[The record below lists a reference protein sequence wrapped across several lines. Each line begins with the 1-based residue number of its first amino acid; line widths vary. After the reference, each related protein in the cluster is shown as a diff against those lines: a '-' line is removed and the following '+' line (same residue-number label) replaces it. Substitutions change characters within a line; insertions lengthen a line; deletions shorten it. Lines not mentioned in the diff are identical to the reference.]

1 MNELENYNFLLKKVK
16 KHFKNIK
23 NIKNIKSKKPDLKII
38 LDFHDIYHQTCQ
50 SPNIKLRNTYF
61 PKYISI
67 IKKRIYYTL
76 KTYMVNFNNE
86 DELNEI
92 MNLIDNYVK
101 NISKHNLEI
110 LINHFNLL
118 NN

>member
-1 MNELENYNFLLKKVK
+1 MNEHDNYIFLLKKVK
-16 KHFKNIK
+16 KHFKNIEINVK
-23 NIKNIKSKKPDLKII
+23 KKPDLKII

-61 PKYISI
+61 PKYINI
-67 IKKRIYYTL
+67 IKKKIYYTL

-110 LINHFNLL
+110 LIGHFNLL